1 MSALQTFMLVVDH
14 DKQEA
19 RQIAERIA
27 QDVESKK
34 TTLVEIVQSLGEYV
48 NDEDPLLRGK
58 AVSYLSAV
66 IKALPPKFL
75 TRQQVQVLTTFFCDR
90 IEDAGAIAG
99 LETLQ
104 KLDRFTK
111 EMAEELATALF
122 ENFNTLQSRAQS
134 QRFQVYQLLNELMS
148 NHRSVLHDMGDTS
161 LVGTV
166 DLMTGEKDPRN
177 LMLVFSILKVIMVEW
192 DISRHVEL
200 LFDSVYNYFPI
211 TFRPPPNDP
220 YGITAQD
227 LKNRLQ
233 DCISST
239 SHFAPH
245 SIPALLD
252 KLDSTSQNVKKDA
265 LNALIACINSYN
277 PDTVST
283 HSITIWE
290 TLKFEILNAQE
301 EFLSDLSLKALHDI
315 AERLSEGVTQLHDR
329 LPLAQYLRPIT
340 KECNEQLREPQQKQ
354 AKPAQKILKAVSEAS
369 AAAFTLTAQVV
380 VAPLLT
386 LYQGADGITKQ
397 RALLETLTLLFES
410 AISVFGE
417 WTTRSPELS
426 AENPL
431 VEFKDQFSEIFGQVL
446 MGTVKEE
453 VSFRVSALRAFLR
466 LSVLR
471 GYFHESEI
479 GLFVQYLDEILLKE
493 ESVGRDDLKKEAIAA
508 LAEISKHQPRL
519 IMDITFPA
527 FVATLPDSDEGSDT
541 SYLPTLETLAQI
553 SVEKAIFETL
563 VRRLLTKLSLLLQK
577 EHSGS
582 VAYPR
587 AILLT
592 IFYVMNQR
600 NLEGDPGLEM
610 YYDKI
615 VVSMCRSA
623 SATASG
629 KSKNNIL
636 GDPTV
641 LDILGRLCN
650 LIVRS
655 LPRSKQDEVAKNIYA
670 LFASPDDFQAVP
682 FAQSRSEDQRRTMI
696 LSTYLLAGLPVE
708 STLPHSTPDMANL
721 LSDLVRLSIAE
732 TSSPVQLAILR
743 HIALLVNKF
752 LPKSE
757 LGIANTLLNA
767 LLSTDTTTTSE
778 PTPETVRT
786 VFWLSKALILR
797 LAPTT
802 TQILTSLLHLL
813 SSPSEQASTTAS
825 RGFAILL
832 KDDDVLSSTNGA
844 NIRLLSKQRVFTT
857 LVPLISAKIREINI
871 QKSVTTSTPA
881 EQDKAYIKPAH
892 LTALSGILST
902 IPPALVM
909 PELPTLLPL
918 LLQSLDLQTATRDSF
933 AVRAATLQILSVIIR
948 ENGVGV
954 IEECG
959 HVQSLVTRLLKTAEH
974 KPSPAASA
982 TGTTEGGAAVNAP
995 RLRIDALRC
1004 LFMLAQ
1010 SPAAEDAPVVAR
1022 AGKLSPLLPVRSQVL
1037 RALKSVLDDP
1047 KRDVRK
1053 AAVDARGA
1061 WLRGIEDAED
1071 DD

>member
-90 IEDAGAIAG
+90 IEDAGAVAG

-111 EMAEELATALF
+111 DMAEELAIALF

-148 NHRSVLHDMGDTS
+148 NHRPVLHNMGDTS

-211 TFRPPPNDP
+211 TFKPPPNDP

-227 LKNRLQ
+227 LKDRLQ

-277 PDTVST
+277 PDTVSK

-301 EFLSDLSLKALHDI
+301 EFLSDLSLKALHDT
-315 AERLSEGVTQLHDR
+315 AKRLSEGVTQIHDQ
-329 LPLAQYLRPIT
+329 LPLAQFLRPIT

-354 AKPAQKILKAVSEAS
+354 AKPAQNILKAISEAS
-369 AAAFTLTAQVV
+369 AASFALIVQVV

-410 AISVFGE
+410 AITVFGK
-417 WTTRSPELS
+417 WTTRSPEIPD
-426 AENPL
+426 ENPL
-431 VEFKDQFSEIFGQVL
+431 VEFKDQFSDIFGQAL
-446 MGTVKEE
+446 MATVKEE
-453 VSFRVSALRAFLR
+453 VSFRISALKGFLR
-466 LSVLR
+466 LSTLR

-479 GLFVQYLDEILLKE
+479 GLFVQYLNEILLKE
-493 ESVGRDDLKKEAIAA
+493 ESVGRDDLKKEAITA

-527 FVATLPDSDEGSDT
+527 FVATLPDSDEGTDT

-563 VRRLLTKLSLLLQK
+563 VRRLLTKLTLLLQK
-577 EHSGS
+577 EQPGS
-582 VAYPR
+582 AAYPR

-592 IFYVMNQR
+592 ILYVMNQR
-600 NLEGDPGLEM
+600 KLEGDPNLEM

-615 VVSMCRSA
+615 VVALCQA
-623 SATASG
+623 AAATASG
-629 KSKNNIL
+629 KSKNSVL
-636 GDPTV
+636 SDHTV

-655 LPRSKQDEVAKNIYA
+655 LPRTKQDDVTDNIYA
-670 LFASPDDFQAVP
+670 LFAPPDDFEPVP
-682 FAQSRSEDQRRTMI
+682 LSQSPSEDRRRTMI
-696 LSTYLLAGLPVE
+696 LSTYLLAGLPAD
-708 STLPHSTPDMANL
+708 STLPHSAPNTVDL
-721 LSDLVRLSIAE
+721 LADLVKLAIAE
-732 TSSPVQLAILR
+732 TSSPTQLAILR
-743 HIALLVNKF
+743 HIALLLNKF
-752 LPKSE
+752 LPKSD
-757 LGIANTLLNA
+757 LGVANTLLNS
-767 LLSTDTTTTSE
+767 LLPTESTPESE
-778 PTPETVRT
+778 TTPETIKT

-802 TQILTSLLHLL
+802 TQILTSLLALL
-813 SSPSEQASTTAS
+813 SSTSEQTSTTAS

-832 KDDDVLSSTNGA
+832 RDDDILSPTNGA
-844 NIRLLSKQRVFTT
+844 NIRLLAKQRVFTT
-857 LVPLISAKIREINI
+857 LIPLISSKIREINI
-871 QKSVTTSTPA
+871 QNSDATTASK
-881 EQDKAYIKPAH
+881 EYDHIKPAY

-902 IPPALVM
+902 ISPTLVM

-918 LLQSLDLQTATRDSF
+918 LLQSLDLQAATRDSF
-933 AVRAATLQILSVIIR
+933 AVRAATLQTLSVIIR

-959 HVQSLVTRLLKTAEH
+959 HVQSLVSRLLKTAEH
-974 KPSPAASA
+974 NPSASA
-982 TGTTEGGAAVNAP
+982 SGSGAVNAP
-995 RLRIDALRC
+995 RLRVDALRC
-1004 LFMLAQ
+1004 LYLLAQ
-1010 SPAAEDAPVVAR
+1010 PPSAKNAPTITK

-1037 RALKSVLDDP
+1037 RALRFVLDDP

>member
-34 TTLVEIVQSLGEYV
+34 TTLVEIVQSLGEYI

-58 AVSYLSAV
+58 AVSYLTAV
-66 IKALPPKFL
+66 IRALPPKFL

-90 IEDAGAIAG
+90 IEDGGAIAG

-104 KLDRFTK
+104 NLDRFTK

-122 ENFNTLQSRAQS
+122 QNFSSLQSRAQS

-148 NHRSVLHDMGDTS
+148 NHRGVLHEMGDTS

-192 DISRHVEL
+192 DISNHVEL

-211 TFRPPPNDP
+211 TFKPPPNDP

-227 LKNRLQ
+227 LKDRLQ

-239 SHFAPH
+239 SQFAPH
-245 SIPALLD
+245 SIPSLLD

-315 AERLSEGVTQLHDR
+315 SRRLSEGVTEISDQ

-354 AKPAQKILKAVSEAS
+354 AKPAQQILLATAGAS
-369 AAAFTLTAQVV
+369 AASFTLIVQVA

-397 RALLETLTLLFES
+397 RALLETLTILFEA
-410 AISVFGE
+410 AIIVFGE
-417 WTTRSPELS
+417 WTSKSPEILV
-426 AENPL
+426 ENPL
-431 VEFKDQFSEIFGQVL
+431 VEFKDQFSETFGQAL

-453 VSFRVSALRAFLR
+453 VSFRISALKGFLR
-466 LSVLR
+466 LSTLR
-471 GYFHESEI
+471 GYFQESEI
-479 GLFVQYLDEILLKE
+479 GLFVQYLNEILLKE

-527 FVATLPDSDEGSDT
+527 FVATLPDTDEGTDAN
-541 SYLPTLETLAQI
+541 YLPTLETLAQI

-577 EHSGS
+577 EQPGS
-582 VAYPR
+582 AAYPR

-592 IFYVMNQR
+592 IYYVMSQR
-600 NLEGDPGLEM
+600 KLEGDPGLEM

-615 VVSMCRSA
+615 VVAMCRSA
-623 SATASG
+623 AETASG
-629 KSKNNIL
+629 KAKNSIL
-636 GDPTV
+636 SDSSV

-655 LPRSKQDEVAKNIYA
+655 LPRPKQDEVTKNIYA
-670 LFASPDDFQAVP
+670 LFASPDDFQPVP
-682 FAQSRSEDQRRTMI
+682 FAQSLSEGQRHTMI
-696 LSTYLLAGLPVE
+696 LSTYLLAGLPAD
-708 STLPHSTPDMANL
+708 SALPHSTPNTAEL
-721 LSDLVRLSIAE
+721 LADLTKISIAE
-732 TSSPVQLAILR
+732 TEPPTQLSILR

-752 LPKSE
+752 LPKSDLE
-757 LGIANTLLNA
+757 VATTLLNS
-767 LLSTDTTTTSE
+767 LLPNVTTE
-778 PTPETVRT
+778 PPPAAIKTI
-786 VFWLSKALILR
+786 FWLSKALILR

-802 TQILTSLLHLL
+802 TQILTSLLSLL
-813 SSPSEQASTTAS
+813 SSSEVTSTTAS
-825 RGFAILL
+825 RGFAVLL
-832 KDDDVLSSTNGA
+832 KDDDVLSPTNGA
-844 NIRLLSKQRVFTT
+844 NIRLLSKQRVFTI
-857 LVPLISAKIREINI
+857 LIPLISTKIREINI
-871 QKSVTTSTPA
+871 SNNTTAESESSTK
-881 EQDKAYIKPAH
+881 DHIKPAH

-918 LLQSLDLQTATRDSF
+918 LLQSLDLQTSSKGTGTDSST
-933 AVRAATLQILSVIIR
+933 AVRAATLQTLSVIIR
-948 ENGVGV
+948 ENGVSV

-959 HVQSLVTRLLKTAEH
+959 HVQSLVSRLLKTAEH
-974 KPSPAASA
+974 KAGADGNA
-982 TGTTEGGAAVNAP
+982 RGEGVAVNAP
-995 RLRIDALRC
+995 RLRVDALNC
-1004 LFMLAQ
+1004 LFLLAQ
-1010 SPAAEDAPVVAR
+1010 PPSAENAPAVAR
-1022 AGKLSPLLPVRSQVL
+1022 KGKLSPLLPVRNQVL
-1037 RALKSVLDDP
+1037 RALRFVLDDP

-1061 WLRGIEDAED
+1061 WLRGIEDAEED
-1071 DD
+1071 ED